1 MSDDRCGTYAGAQ
14 VHRRNREK
22 PCDPCRLASNDYM
35 RERRKAPHVRE
46 EEKKDAAARS
56 RALWRLAALHPGEY
70 QNLYR
75 EERYPEATKRPARRV
90 S

>member
-1 MSDDRCGTYAGAQ
+1 M
-14 VHRRNREK
+14 
-22 PCDPCRLASNDYM
+22 
-35 RERRKAPHVRE
+35 E
-46 EEKKDAAARS
+46 EEKKDTAARS

>member
-35 RERRKAPHVRE
+35 RERRKQPHIRE
-46 EEKKDAAARS
+46 EEKKDTAARS